1 VNRPPDIKM
10 STPEKLIENVL
21 HLVSLPEIYLRLQQV
36 LDNPHH
42 IRRQVADVIVYDPSL
57 SARVLRTVG
66 KRISS

>member
-1 VNRPPDIKM
+1 VNRPPDFKM

-36 LDNPHH
+36 LNNPHH
-42 IRRQVADVIVYDPSL
+42 TRQQLADVIVYDPSL